1 MTSGTKVLRY
11 RKVTGGVMKKHT
23 FIARMPNEPGALH
36 IAAEVIMHEEG
47 NINRIHFDQR
57 IDPQT
62 VFFEVTCTETSYA
75 RIREG
80 LAGLGFLQDTL
91 HPLHVLKFSLFLPNE
106 PGALFAFLDHT
117 TGSHANISSID
128 FDDRGR
134 HPDRVTITLS
144 LGKHEED
151 EWLLDRLK
159 SRYRIEILEYDSTG
173 EKLDDTV
180 FYLRFAQQIREITG
194 NTGDP
199 FLFSFLAD
207 INHAVQELM
216 NLGVDP
222 KKIFESI
229 LLTGRTLQN
238 TTAERFFADIQ
249 VIPLAADVR
258 LICIQPPCGGNIYL
272 IEAGDG
278 CTMID
283 TGYGIYARDIA
294 MLTGTLFP
302 RCKERISRLIV
313 THADADHCGAG
324 GVYGVPAELHPGT
337 MDIIRAA
344 NRAYGSR
351 SEALVLEEI
360 YTGMINM
367 FSDFSPP
374 EEFSLFPLDAI
385 GERGGFPVLVKTG
398 IGGYEFEVLGG
409 LGGHLHGQVYLY
421 CHELGLLFTADT
433 LMNLGHLSPE
443 RAAYN
448 SLAVILITSVNV
460 DRDLA
465 RTERGRLLDIARAG
479 NGSSFKGRTGCLL
492 CCGHGPVSVLSGEN
506 LVPYGPIDRYTPA
519 G

>member
-1 MTSGTKVLRY
+1 
-11 RKVTGGVMKKHT
+11 MKKYS

-36 IAAEVIMHEEG
+36 TAAEVIMHEGG

-62 VFFEVTCTETSYA
+62 VFFEVTCTEASYT

-80 LAGLGFLQDTL
+80 LARLGYLQDTL
-91 HPLHVLKFSLFLPNE
+91 GPLHVLKFSLFLPHE
-106 PGALFAFLDHT
+106 PGALFAFLNHT
-117 TGSHANISSID
+117 TGFHANISSID
-128 FDDRGR
+128 FDDLGS

-144 LGKHEED
+144 LGKHEEA
-151 EWLLDRLK
+151 EWLLDSLK
-159 SRYRIEILEYDSTG
+159 SHYRIEILEYDSTG

-194 NTGDP
+194 STGDP
-199 FLFSFLAD
+199 FLFSFLTD

-216 NLGVDP
+216 NLGEDP

-229 LLTGRTLQN
+229 LLTGRTLKN

-249 VIPLAADVR
+249 IIPLAPDSTLV
-258 LICIQPPCGGNIYL
+258 CIQPPCGGNIYL
-272 IEAGDG
+272 IETRDG

-294 MLTGTLFP
+294 ILIGNLFP
-302 RCKERISRLIV
+302 RCKGRISHLII

-344 NRAYGSR
+344 NRAHGSR
-351 SEALVLEEI
+351 SETLVLEEI

-367 FSDFSPP
+367 FSDFRPP
-374 EEFSLFPLDAI
+374 EEVSLFPIDPI
-385 GERGGFPVLVKTG
+385 GERGGFPVLAKTG
-398 IGGYEFEVLGG
+398 IGAYEFEVLEG

-421 CHELGLLFTADT
+421 CHALGLLFTADT
-433 LMNLGHLSPE
+433 IINLGHLSPA

-448 SLAVILITSVNV
+448 SLAVILVTSVNV
-460 DRDLA
+460 DRELAKTERDRLLNIA
-465 RTERGRLLDIARAG
+465 RTGT
-479 NGSSFKGRTGCLL
+479 GSFSQGRTGCLL
-492 CCGHGPVSVLSGEN
+492 CCGHGPVSVLSGET
-506 LVPYGPIDRYTPA
+506 LVPYGSLDHYTPV